1 MNLLFYQL
9 LLFVLCSHYAL
20 IQSISSG
27 ANEPIPDNEL
37 GMTTR
42 DCSLQF
48 CESKDSLGLW
58 LSLQNVCLRES
69 ANPYFLEHVAVVE
82 ESYGETLSP
91 FTSGTVC
98 AFVAVVS
105 FFLGYMISAKNE
117 NRKDRIEEYKI

>member
-9 LLFVLCSHYAL
+9 LLFVLCTHYAL
-20 IQSISSG
+20 IQSISAGS
-27 ANEPIPDNEL
+27 NEPIQDNEL
-37 GMTTR
+37 QLISR
-42 DCSLQF
+42 DCALQY
-48 CESKDSLGLW
+48 CLERDGLGLW

-82 ESYGETLSP
+82 ESYSETLSP

-105 FFLGYMISAKNE
+105 FFLGYMISAKE
-117 NRKDRIEEYKI
+117 KDRIEEYKI